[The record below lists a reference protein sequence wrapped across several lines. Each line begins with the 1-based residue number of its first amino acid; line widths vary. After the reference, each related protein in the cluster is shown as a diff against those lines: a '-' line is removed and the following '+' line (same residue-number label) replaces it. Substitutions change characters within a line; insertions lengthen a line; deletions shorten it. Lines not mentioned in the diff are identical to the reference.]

1 MWCDAMSIPSLPA
14 RQRCCMSELKAQW
27 PPRVGDHV
35 QIVATGSS
43 GMVVES
49 SETHQ
54 FLVAIY
60 SHEMRSVT
68 TAPRRTYALRELG
81 PESAPPAFTP
91 EPPASRRRARQL
103 PAAD

>member
-1 MWCDAMSIPSLPA
+1 
-14 RQRCCMSELKAQW
+14 MSESKAQW
-27 PPRVGDHV
+27 PPHVGDHV

-60 SHEMRSVT
+60 SHELRSVT
-68 TAPRRTYALRELG
+68 TAPRRTYSLRELG
-81 PESAPPAFTP
+81 PASVPPAAVTP
-91 EPPASRRRARQL
+91 DPPASRRRAKTL

>member
-1 MWCDAMSIPSLPA
+1 
-14 RQRCCMSELKAQW
+14 MSESKAQW

-35 QIVATGSS
+35 QIVATGSP

-49 SETHQ
+49 SEARG

-60 SHEMRSVT
+60 SHDLRTMT
-68 TAPRRTYALRELG
+68 TAPRRTYTLRELG
-81 PESAPPAFTP
+81 PESVPLAAVTP
-91 EPPASRRRARQL
+91 DPPASRRRAKTL

>member
-1 MWCDAMSIPSLPA
+1 
-14 RQRCCMSELKAQW
+14 MSETKAEW

-49 SETHQ
+49 SETRR

-60 SHEMRSVT
+60 SHVMRAVT
-68 TAPRRTYALRELG
+68 TAPRRTYSLRELG
-81 PESAPPAFTP
+81 PESAPPELVTP
-91 EPPASRRRARQL
+91 EPPASRRRAKSL
-103 PAAD
+103 PVAD

>member
-1 MWCDAMSIPSLPA
+1 
-14 RQRCCMSELKAQW
+14 MSESKAQW

-49 SETHQ
+49 NETHR

-60 SHEMRSVT
+60 SHERRTVT
-68 TAPRRTYALRELG
+68 TAPRRTYTLRELG
-81 PESAPPAFTP
+81 PEPVPPAAVTP

-103 PAAD
+103 PTAD

>member
-1 MWCDAMSIPSLPA
+1 
-14 RQRCCMSELKAQW
+14 MSESKAQW

-49 SETHQ
+49 SETRG

-60 SHEMRSVT
+60 SHELRTVT
-68 TAPRRTYALRELG
+68 TAPRRTYTLSELG
-81 PESAPPAFTP
+81 PESMPPAAVTP
-91 EPPASRRRARQL
+91 EPPASRRRARKL